1 MKKFKVAQVQDK
13 YNLIINGGAENG
25 ILPNQRFIVYV
36 LDGPTIINPDT
47 SEVIGKLETVKGTG
61 IVSFLEDKWCRIT
74 SDRYR
79 KATEHDK
86 AIRVD
91 TSFYD
96 INQEKIKIPFDPV
109 SVGDLVKPI

>member
-1 MKKFKVAQVQDK
+1 MKKFKVAQVQDE

-79 KATEHDK
+79 KASEYDMFK
-86 AIRVD
+86 RDESNI
-91 TSFYD
+91 YD
-96 INQEKIKIPFDPV
+96 ILQEKIQIPFSSV
-109 SVGDLVKPI
+109 SVGDLVKPV